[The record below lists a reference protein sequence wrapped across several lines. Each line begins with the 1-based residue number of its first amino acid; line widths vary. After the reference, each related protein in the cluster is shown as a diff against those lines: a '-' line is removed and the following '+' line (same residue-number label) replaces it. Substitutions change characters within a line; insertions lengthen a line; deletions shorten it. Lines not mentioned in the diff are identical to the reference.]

1 MTTLINWER
10 MPDFKKPDFKL
21 KHKTT
26 CIYKLIIYFCQLN
39 LKNCNMKDLVAK
51 INAEIETF
59 KTESDSLIEK
69 GVKAAGARARKSTL
83 EIEKLLKEFRKVSIE
98 ESKK

>member
-1 MTTLINWER
+1 
-10 MPDFKKPDFKL
+10 
-21 KHKTT
+21 
-26 CIYKLIIYFCQLN
+26 
-39 LKNCNMKDLVAK
+39 MKDLVAK
-51 INAEIETF
+51 INVEIETF

-69 GVKAAGARARKSTL
+69 GVKAAGPRSRKSTL

>member
-1 MTTLINWER
+1 
-10 MPDFKKPDFKL
+10 
-21 KHKTT
+21 
-26 CIYKLIIYFCQLN
+26 
-39 LKNCNMKDLVAK
+39 MKDLVAK

-69 GVKAAGARARKSTL
+69 GVKAAGSRARKSTL

>member
-1 MTTLINWER
+1 MLY
-10 MPDFKKPDFKL
+10 L
-21 KHKTT
+21 S
-26 CIYKLIIYFCQLN
+26 YKLLFLRLN
-39 LKNCNMKDLVAK
+39 LILISMKDLLEK
-51 INAEIETF
+51 IHAEIETF
-59 KTESDSLIEK
+59 KAEAESLTEK

>member
-1 MTTLINWER
+1 MTFNFLLL
-10 MPDFKKPDFKL
+10 P
-21 KHKTT
+21 
-26 CIYKLIIYFCQLN
+26 CN
-39 LKNCNMKDLVAK
+39 LKKQKTMKDLVAK

-83 EIEKLLKEFRKVSIE
+83 ELEKLLKEFRKVSIE